1 MIEQNKNTTK
11 AEKPNIIKR
20 GATALLLAAG
30 VTGIGVAGYAATQD
44 SDPVKAPTTTT
55 EAPTTSTTVAPETTS
70 TTSTVPAPPE
80 LTPEGSAALEIH
92 EDGTRVPVDP
102 ITGEPLPQDT
112 IVTMEPSGFDIPGQA
127 PGDPGVA
134 GSATAIEKK

>member
-1 MIEQNKNTTK
+1 MKEQNKNQNNTLSTGRRIR
-11 AEKPNIIKR
+11 AA
-20 GATALLLAAG
+20 GAAVVLAA
-30 VTGIGVAGYAATQD
+30 TGGALAFNSLRD
-44 SDPVKAPTTTT
+44 SDPVKAPATTT
-55 EAPTTSTTVAPETTS
+55 EAPTTTTEST
-70 TTSTVPAPPE
+70 TTSTVPAPPAE
-80 LTPEGSAALEIH
+80 LVPSARIDLN
-92 EDGTRVPVDP
+92 EDGSRVPVDP